1 MYLNGFAVCFFA
13 FCSHFHIILL
23 CFISLLYSKFMI
35 LSTLLFCVLILCSHL
50 FFCYILL
57 TLLTCTY
64 AHMWK
69 LYYFQSCYL
78 TSDIGFLLAIQ
89 KLLRSWNALQPYYWK
104 QVCLLGR
111 ECEWCQRRWNWKRVG
126 CRIWGSLRFR
136 MRADYSYSVGITVV
150 LGTGGARL

>member
-1 MYLNGFAVCFFA
+1 MDLLCVSSPFAAIFIL
-13 FCSHFHIILL
+13 FCSVLFHCYTPSSWFYLHY
-23 CFISLLYSKFMI
+23 CSVFLYSVHICPFVTYYS
-35 LSTLLFCVLILCSHL
+35 LS
-50 FFCYILL
+50 
-57 TLLTCTY
+57 CTY